1 MPFDGGYLHKISQEI
16 TALAGAR
23 IDKISQPGRELVMI
37 TLRGSGANKKLLLSA
52 DATAPKVHFTTQTLE
67 NPKAAPMFCMLLRK
81 RLGSGK
87 LLRAEQQGLDRILR
101 LVFETVNELGDRV
114 ETSLICEIMGRHS
127 NIILVDQGGKII
139 DAAKRVDFV
148 TSEVRQILPGMT
160 YTPPP
165 AQSKKSLL
173 NLSPGEVAE
182 TILSGR
188 DIPLWKAVLEQ
199 AEGLSPLV
207 CREVALFACGATDSP
222 PSSLTAEQR
231 QRLVF
236 YLGVVAT
243 ALEEGCGTPTLV
255 RDANGKEI
263 EFSYLDLAQYP
274 ESSGYRTEHFQGYSA
289 LLDSFYQGKDSRERM
304 RQKTA
309 QLHKSL
315 CTLRDRLARKL
326 VHQRQELL
334 DTANRQRYREWG
346 DIISANLYRM
356 ERGDRSLRAQ
366 NFFSPEGEEIEIPLD
381 PTYTPAKNA
390 QKYYGEYR
398 KAATAEGKLQEL
410 IAKGELE
417 LEYLGSAIAELERA
431 GSEEEL
437 QGIREE
443 LVSQGYIRRD
453 QRQKQRPVKLPPLRY
468 RSSDGFLI
476 LCGRNN
482 LQNDQL
488 TLREARNYDL
498 WLHVQ
503 KIHGA
508 HVIVVTEGEREIPD
522 RTVEEAAVIAAV
534 NSAAG
539 TAEAGAGAKVP
550 VDYTYIK
557 NVRKPN
563 GAKPGMVIYDSYQTA
578 LVPADHR
585 RARELAEG

>member
-1 MPFDGGYLHKISQEI
+1 MPFDGGFLHKITQEI
-16 TALAGAR
+16 NTLAGAR
-23 IDKISQPGRELVMI
+23 IDKISQPGKELIML
-37 TLRGSGANKKLLLSA
+37 TLRATGVNRKLLLSA
-52 DATAPKVHFTTQTLE
+52 DATAPKIHFTTQTLE

-81 RLGSGK
+81 HLGSGK
-87 LLRAEQQGLDRILR
+87 FLEARQQGLDRILR
-101 LVFETVNELGDRV
+101 LVFETVDELGDHV

-127 NIILVDQGGKII
+127 NIILVDHRGKII

-165 AQSKKSLL
+165 AQAKKSLL
-173 NLSPGEVAE
+173 ELSPKDLAAA
-182 TILSGR
+182 ILSGR
-188 DIPLWKAVLEQ
+188 DLPLWKAILEQ

-207 CREVALFACGATDSP
+207 CREISAFVCGPAELTPSALSP
-222 PSSLTAEQR
+222 QQR
-231 QRLVF
+231 ERLEF
-236 YLGVVAT
+236 YLGTVAT
-243 ALEEGCGTPTLV
+243 ALREGCGTPTLV
-255 RDANGKEI
+255 RDPAGKWV
-263 EFSYLDLAQYP
+263 EFSYLDLCQYP
-274 ESSGYRTEHFQGYSA
+274 QEYQVLHQEGYSA
-289 LLDSFYQGKDSRERM
+289 LLDIFYQGKDTRERM

-315 CTLRDRLARKL
+315 CTLRDRLSRKL
-326 VHQRQELL
+326 AHQRQELL
-334 DTANRQRYREWG
+334 DTADRQRYKEWG
-346 DIISANLYRM
+346 DIISANLYRIQ
-356 ERGDRSLRAQ
+356 RGDRSLVTQ
-366 NFFSPEGEEIEIPLD
+366 NFFSETGEEVEIPLE

-410 IAKGELE
+410 IAKGEQELLYLE
-417 LEYLGSAIAELERA
+417 SAIAELERA
-431 GSEEEL
+431 SSEEEL

-443 LVSQGYIRRD
+443 LISQGYLRRD
-453 QRQKQRPVKLPPLRY
+453 QKQKQRPVKLAPLRY

-498 WLHVQ
+498 WLHTQ

-508 HVIVVTEGEREIPD
+508 HVIIVADGAREIPE
-522 RTVEEAAVIAAV
+522 RTIEEAAVIAAC

-539 TAEAGAGAKVP
+539 TGAGGAAGAKIP
-550 VDYTYIK
+550 VDYTHVK
-557 NVRKPN
+557 HVWKPN
-563 GAKPGMVIYDSYQTA
+563 GGKPGMVLYDPYQTA
-578 LVPADHR
+578 MVEVDHA
-585 RARELAEG
+585 RAQALREG

>member
-16 TALAGAR
+16 GACTGAR
-23 IDKISQPGRELVMI
+23 IDKISQPGRELVVL

-81 RLGSGK
+81 HLGSGK
-87 LLRAEQQGLDRILR
+87 LLRVEQQGLDRVLR

-114 ETSLICEIMGRHS
+114 ETSLVCEIMGRHS
-127 NIILVDQGGKII
+127 NIILVDHTGRII

-148 TSEVRQILPGMT
+148 TSEVRQVLPGMA

-165 AQSKKSLL
+165 AQAKKSLL
-173 NLSPGEVAE
+173 ELSPRELAAAV
-182 TILSGR
+182 LSGR
-188 DIPLWKAVLEQ
+188 DAPLWKAVLEQ

-207 CREVALFACGATDSP
+207 CREVALFACGSTDAV
-222 PSSLTAEQR
+222 PSALTAEQR
-231 QRLVF
+231 QRLEF

-243 ALEEGCGTPTLV
+243 ALGEGCGTPTLV
-255 RDANGKEI
+255 RDPLGKEV
-263 EFSYLDLAQYP
+263 EFSYLDLRQYP
-274 ESSGYRTEHFQGYSA
+274 ADYRVERPEGYSA
-289 LLDSFYQGKDSRERM
+289 LLDRFYQGKDSRERM

-326 VHQRQELL
+326 THQRQELL
-334 DTANRQRYREWG
+334 DTAGRQRYREWG

-356 ERGDRSLRAQ
+356 ERGDRVLRAQ
-366 NFFSPEGEEIEIPLD
+366 NFFSQDGEEVEIPLD
-381 PTYTPAKNA
+381 PTLPPAKNA
-390 QKYYGEYR
+390 QKYYAEYR
-398 KAATAEGKLQEL
+398 KAATAEGKLREL

-431 GSEEEL
+431 ASEEEL

-443 LVSQGYIRRD
+443 LISQGYLRRD

-498 WLHVQ
+498 WLHAQ

-508 HVIVVTEGEREIPD
+508 HVIIVTEGEREIPD
-522 RTVEEAAVIAAV
+522 RTIEEAAVVAAC

-539 TAEAGAGAKVP
+539 AGAVWGAKIP
-550 VDYTYIK
+550 VDYTYVK

-563 GAKPGMVIYDSYQTA
+563 GAKPGMVIYDTYQTA
-578 LVPADHR
+578 MVPVDHQR
-585 RARELAEG
+585 VKGLAPG

>member
-81 RLGSGK
+81 HLGSGK

-165 AQSKKSLL
+165 AQSKKNLL

-182 TILSGR
+182 AILSGR

-207 CREVALFACGATDSP
+207 CREVALFACSATDSL
-222 PSSLTAEQR
+222 PSGLTAEQR

-274 ESSGYRTEHFQGYSA
+274 ASSGYRTEHFQGYSA

-326 VHQRQELL
+326 THQRQELL
-334 DTANRQRYREWG
+334 DTANRQQYREWG

-539 TAEAGAGAKVP
+539 ISEAGGGAKVP

-585 RARELAEG
+585 RARELAER